1 MLSVENLAFVLSV
14 IILNVT
20 LLSVFKLSVVAPFLT
35 EPAAAGFKPTNLNH
49 ELIVLPLRYSLW
61 KASAISYL

>member
-1 MLSVENLAFVLSV
+1 MLSV
-14 IILNVT
+14 IMLNVAM
-20 LLSVFKLSVVAPFLT
+20 LSVFKLSLVAPFLT

-61 KASAISYL
+61 KAGAISYL